1 MKMTVEVREG
11 ELAYTWRI
19 EENNLVFTIYYPSL
33 SELEKLSPWEQAF
46 WKIEIYEKLLKNMK
60 KHEKLVMCLM

>member
-46 WKIEIYEKLLKNMK
+46 LEN
-60 KHEKLVMCLM
+60 